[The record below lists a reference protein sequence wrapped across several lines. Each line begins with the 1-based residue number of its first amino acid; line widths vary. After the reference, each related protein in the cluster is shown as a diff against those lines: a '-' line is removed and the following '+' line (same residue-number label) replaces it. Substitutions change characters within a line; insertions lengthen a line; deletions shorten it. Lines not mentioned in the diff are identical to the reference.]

1 MAECVKKMKTA
12 KLLLL
17 EGYRVQRVCQ
27 GQRRQGILTNNN
39 QLKTCQCDR
48 GGKGDEVQLGGSA
61 GEVRCAMTF
70 QGDYGYQDDAK
81 SIILSACGAK
91 QQLQRKTTISDCQYC
106 QFMTLVNSAS
116 KAPPICLPP
125 KGAKFCHT
133 LNILLVGCWCCRAL
147 LQLF

>member
-1 MAECVKKMKTA
+1 M
-12 KLLLL
+12 
-17 EGYRVQRVCQ
+17 
-27 GQRRQGILTNNN
+27 
-39 QLKTCQCDR
+39 
-48 GGKGDEVQLGGSA
+48 

-70 QGDYGYQDDAK
+70 QGDYGYQDGAE

-91 QQLQRKTTISDCQYC
+91 RQLQRKTTISDCQYC

-133 LNILLVGCWCCRAL
+133 LNILLVGHWCCHAL
-147 LQLF
+147 LQLFFNSSATSCQLTATSQQTTIRVAGL